1 MNMKDSFPTNSSFKK
16 LNKSFTCIMGRS
28 ARRVFQH
35 KIFCELR
42 VERCEGETRARL
54 CMSRGER
61 SAGKLAGS
69 AVSVCIFVNTCI
81 LSYFCTYL
89 YIFVFLFIDIVYR
102 FYRTSNIFLVILV
115 SPREVMASTWL
126 DPYLSR
132 VLLYL
137 YYLVFVYFV
146 FVSFYICVFLYLCI
160 CHLRKVPASTW
171 LAPCLPPAK
180 MFRIFL
186 ELAATPAQRM
196 SSPRITGQFCS
207 QRFEVGS
214 ENREEG

>member
-1 MNMKDSFPTNSSFKK
+1 
-16 LNKSFTCIMGRS
+16 
-28 ARRVFQH
+28 
-35 KIFCELR
+35 
-42 VERCEGETRARL
+42 
-54 CMSRGER
+54 
-61 SAGKLAGS
+61 
-69 AVSVCIFVNTCI
+69 
-81 LSYFCTYL
+81 
-89 YIFVFLFIDIVYR
+89 
-102 FYRTSNIFLVILV
+102 
-115 SPREVMASTWL
+115 MASTWL
-126 DPYLSR
+126 DPCLSR

-207 QRFEVGS
+207 QRFEAGS
-214 ENREEG
+214 ENRKRDSGPLLVGALASSTYSWLRHTLSLSVIWSDCVSHMCFCCGLNNLAVN

>member
-1 MNMKDSFPTNSSFKK
+1 
-16 LNKSFTCIMGRS
+16 
-28 ARRVFQH
+28 
-35 KIFCELR
+35 
-42 VERCEGETRARL
+42 
-54 CMSRGER
+54 
-61 SAGKLAGS
+61 
-69 AVSVCIFVNTCI
+69 
-81 LSYFCTYL
+81 
-89 YIFVFLFIDIVYR
+89 
-102 FYRTSNIFLVILV
+102 
-115 SPREVMASTWL
+115 MASTWL

-207 QRFEVGS
+207 QRFEAGS
-214 ENREEG
+214 ENREEGQWPTTSGCTCILHILLAQTHTLTLCHLVRLRVAHVLLLRTEQSRCQLRCHRFRILYMLPDVGFVFVAQYRQYLIFLPDFDDICIKEVVVISSCTAAPPALSIGRVLPFFGNFGV

>member
-1 MNMKDSFPTNSSFKK
+1 MWGRNPGSTVYVTGRKVCRQASRFC
-16 LNKSFTCIMGRS
+16 CIC
-28 ARRVFQH
+28 V
-35 KIFCELR
+35 
-42 VERCEGETRARL
+42 
-54 CMSRGER
+54 
-61 SAGKLAGS
+61 
-69 AVSVCIFVNTCI
+69 
-81 LSYFCTYL
+81 YFCKYMYT
-89 YIFVFLFIDIVYR
+89 FVFLYISVYFR
-102 FYRTSNIFLVILV
+102 IFVYWICVSFLQNLNSFLIILV